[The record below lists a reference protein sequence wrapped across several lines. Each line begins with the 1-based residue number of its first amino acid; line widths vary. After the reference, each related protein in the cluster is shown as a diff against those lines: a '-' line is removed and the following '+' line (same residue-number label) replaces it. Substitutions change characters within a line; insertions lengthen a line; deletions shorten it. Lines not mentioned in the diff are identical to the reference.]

1 MNELPRHLV
10 TDLEVNSDGWLI
22 SKHEKEQKNETTN
35 SSSFP
40 PVVLHACTK
49 LLALIFSQDTK
60 NGKDEQKDNE
70 KNDGPIN
77 SSSSEKEDDITNL
90 RHVPNIADQMSAVFH
105 QIHKMTCIQ
114 PQEEPIKEEVVVEE
128 VQQSNSQDSWSAV
141 GKQDSS
147 NVDKEPV
154 YYKEPSERMHLT
166 FNTLQVILPILQ
178 PVVTHKDHNNY
189 ELKMKN
195 GPNIRRV
202 NSKDDANNKKTKRVR
217 KSTVY
222 LFFEEQGVYS
232 TSTTKQFN
240 SLSIEYQEIVSYMY
254 RFYRRNKGMPYHYDV
269 NSTSMDNVI
278 SSNILSELF
287 PTSIPT
293 PQEIIAKTLMTTLDP
308 TMMKFADEMDEK
320 IIHPLAL
327 DRYDMHR
334 HHRNSIVILKNR
346 LQKLISNVFKGAVLE
361 VYGSCLSELSLGKSS
376 DVDLSLFI
384 PQMLNYQQQYKDGKI
399 EKTKYQQHMKKTVF
413 RLAGIFRSRSDEG
426 NTSKVEFTKCEA
438 IPYARVPVVKGNYL
452 HANNPFSTDG
462 SLHFDICILNDIA
475 VRNSGL
481 LKAYSTMDLRVKML
495 MLSIKSWIKHHDIGS
510 AADNT
515 LSSYTWMIMTIFYLQ
530 CIGFVPNLQCPVFM
544 EKHDLHYDPQ
554 DRMHTV
560 NGLKTVYLTS
570 EEVHKRGIWEQPE
583 EFRATP
589 VSCLLAGFFHFYA
602 RDFPHE
608 TTAISIRLGNLS
620 LQKTVF
626 KSSRFWR
633 FVIED
638 PFETHDSHCP
648 HDLAI
653 PMDEN
658 GNKRVMNALCN
669 AADRTEQLFIDCDKV
684 KDIIGSYKLIHRDSN
699 EEDAADI
706 MDLLDNVTMWDA
718 VEEEKEE
725 EDKKD
730 THKRKKGRN
739 RNRNKK
745 KGKGEEKKDKGSKTS
760 QKKSEKKVDNSK
772 EGKKNEENKGSKE
785 VTAPSPKRRQQPMSS
800 LQSAANEKKDD
811 QKEVPVPKPKQSRN
825 QGRMQKR
832 RQKNS
837 GAKDTGKVPEE
848 S

>member
-10 TDLEVNSDGWLI
+10 TDLELNSEGWLI
-22 SKHEKEQKNETTN
+22 SKHEKEQKENESINN
-35 SSSFP
+35 SVP
-40 PVVLHACTK
+40 PVLHACTK
-49 LLALIFSQDTK
+49 LLALIYSRDSK
-60 NGKDEQKDNE
+60 NKNNDKEDYDKNHKD
-70 KNDGPIN
+70 IN
-77 SSSSEKEDDITNL
+77 STSTEKENDITNL
-90 RHVPNIADQMSAVFH
+90 KHVPNIVDQISAVFH

-114 PQEEPIKEEVVVEE
+114 PQEETLKQVSDDEEEL
-128 VQQSNSQDSWSAV
+128 QQSNSQDSWNVV

-147 NVDKEPV
+147 NLEMEPV

-178 PVVTHKDHNNY
+178 PAMTHKDHDNY
-189 ELKMKN
+189 DLKMKN
-195 GPNIRRV
+195 GPNIRKVTR
-202 NSKDDANNKKTKRVR
+202 KADAEKKKQKRVR

-222 LFFEEQGVYS
+222 LLFEEQGVYS

-240 SLSIEYQEIVSYMY
+240 SLSIEYQEIVTYMY
-254 RFYRRNKGMPYHYDV
+254 RFYRKNKGMPHHYDV
-269 NSTSMDNVI
+269 NSTSMDHFI
-278 SSNILSELF
+278 SSKMLQELF
-287 PTSIPT
+287 PTSIPS
-293 PQEIIAKTLMTTLDP
+293 PSEIIANTLIATVDP

-346 LQKLISNVFKGAVLE
+346 LQQLISNVFKGAVLE

-376 DVDLSLFI
+376 DVDLSLYI
-384 PQMLNYQQQYKDGKI
+384 PQMWYYQQQYQSGEIDKA
-399 EKTKYQQHMKKTVF
+399 KYQQHVKKTVF
-413 RLAGIFRSRSDEG
+413 RLAGIFRSRSHEG

-452 HANNPFSTDG
+452 HANNPFSNDG

-515 LSSYTWMIMTIFYLQ
+515 LSSYTWMVMTIFYLQ

-544 EKHDLHYDPQ
+544 AKHGLKYDPN

-570 EEVHKRGIWEQPE
+570 EQVHKRGIWEQPE

-602 RDFPHE
+602 RNFPHE

-620 LQKTVF
+620 LQKTQFPWMKMVLNV
-626 KSSRFWR
+626 SWMLCAMQR
-633 FVIED
+633 IE
-638 PFETHDSHCP
+638 
-648 HDLAI
+648 
-653 PMDEN
+653 
-658 GNKRVMNALCN
+658 
-669 AADRTEQLFIDCDKV
+669 
-684 KDIIGSYKLIHRDSN
+684 
-699 EEDAADI
+699 
-706 MDLLDNVTMWDA
+706 W
-718 VEEEKEE
+718 
-725 EDKKD
+725 
-730 THKRKKGRN
+730 
-739 RNRNKK
+739 
-745 KGKGEEKKDKGSKTS
+745 
-760 QKKSEKKVDNSK
+760 NSF
-772 EGKKNEENKGSKE
+772 
-785 VTAPSPKRRQQPMSS
+785 
-800 LQSAANEKKDD
+800 L
-811 QKEVPVPKPKQSRN
+811 
-825 QGRMQKR
+825 
-832 RQKNS
+832 
-837 GAKDTGKVPEE
+837 
-848 S
+848 